1 MPGGVRPQVLYTG
14 SGDAPNSSSA
24 DQLSPDGVV
33 VVPSVTPGGTLDAHI
48 EDPTS
53 SATSTTAATPSNRTS
68 TFSSPT
74 KESLANGKY
83 LIVVISCQWDSGGT
97 DVHVHKLDLCFEHS
111 KLSYQLPHSIY
122 RHDQPMATCHVAL
135 KNIGTH
141 GYNLICTK
149 LTCIRVVVLHGEK
162 LSFYLSKSEVGSSLC
177 AVVLKLYLFIKWLQ
191 LIIYVI
197 VWRLVMWI
205 LVFIGQVALWNS
217 CRNQCIQYPLQILGS
232 C

>member
-33 VVPSVTPGGTLDAHI
+33 VVPSVTTGGTLDAHV

-53 SATSTTAATPSNRTS
+53 SATSTTASNRTS

-83 LIVVISCQWDSGGT
+83 LILVISWQWDLGGT
-97 DVHVHKLDLCFEHS
+97 GGHVHKLDLCFEHS

-122 RHDQPMATCHVAL
+122 SHDQPMATCHVAL

-141 GYNLICTK
+141 GYN
-149 LTCIRVVVLHGEK
+149 
-162 LSFYLSKSEVGSSLC
+162 
-177 AVVLKLYLFIKWLQ
+177 
-191 LIIYVI
+191 
-197 VWRLVMWI
+197 
-205 LVFIGQVALWNS
+205 
-217 CRNQCIQYPLQILGS
+217 
-232 C
+232 